1 MLMPVKKQKGRNDM
15 TFLDLL
21 VIVSEG
27 LVVAGVL
34 TLTAMFVLKGEK
46 ARRVCLYIAAGL
58 GLYMGYVGYRIN
70 AMSYGSGSGEPS
82 AHNNQ
87 QIQKRHTFY
96 LPFCFLVEISITEGF
111 EQIMSAFLKNP

>member
-34 TLTAMFVLKGEK
+34 TLAAMFVLKGEK
-46 ARRVCLYIAAGL
+46 AKRVCLYIAAGL

-70 AMSYGSGSGEPS
+70 AMSYGSGSVIALVLALGS
-82 AHNNQ
+82 AAALVLD
-87 QIQKRHTFY
+87 R
-96 LPFCFLVEISITEGF
+96 FLDRKDIPRVVAAVSMVGG
-111 EQIMSAFLKNP
+111 MMNAFL